1 MPQYQSQE
9 VTLDNQQYA
18 IVQAYDLAAAVK
30 AVQDYVQRGY
40 EVCFSKNE
48 TYPISIGTM
57 ISFGVAKPSVEAS
70 ATEEQPKA
78 SALACVRSNGLADK
92 PVVPEQQQQQE
103 AKPARKAKGTPLA

>member
-1 MPQYQSQE
+1 MTQPTYQTQE
-9 VTLDNQQYA
+9 VTLDNQMYT
-18 IVQAYDLAAAVK
+18 IVQSYDLAAAVQ

-40 EVCFSKNE
+40 EVCFNKNE

-70 ATEEQPKA
+70 ATEGQPKA

-92 PVVPEQQQQQE
+92 PSAVTEQQE
-103 AKPARKAKGTPLA
+103 AKPARKTKSTPLA

>member
-1 MPQYQSQE
+1 MTQHQYQTQE
-9 VTLDNQQYA
+9 TTLDNQMYT
-18 IVQAYDLAAAVK
+18 IVQAYDLAAAVQ

-70 ATEEQPKA
+70 ST
-78 SALACVRSNGLADK
+78 VRSNGLADK
-92 PVVPEQQQQQE
+92 PVVDEQETAGTPQQQE
-103 AKPARKAKGTPLA
+103 AKPARKAKTTSIA

>member
-1 MPQYQSQE
+1 MY
-9 VTLDNQQYA
+9 T

-57 ISFGVAKPSVEAS
+57 ISFGVAKPFSLTAALAKPSVEAS
-70 ATEEQPKA
+70 AT
-78 SALACVRSNGLADK
+78 VRSNGLADRPVAPEQETAGTLQQPEVK
-92 PVVPEQQQQQE
+92 PV
-103 AKPARKAKGTPLA
+103 RKTKSTPLA

>member
-1 MPQYQSQE
+1 MTQLTYQTQE
-9 VTLDNQQYA
+9 TTLDNQMYT

-57 ISFGVAKPSVEAS
+57 ISFGVAKPIVES
-70 ATEEQPKA
+70 
-78 SALACVRSNGLADK
+78 DK
-92 PVVPEQQQQQE
+92 PSVVPEQQE